1 METGKMINK
10 ISHRLRRRSQA
21 VQKTVGI
28 SEAQGRILDYILVEG
43 ARRLVYP
50 KDIEKEFDLRSS
62 TVTGALTALET
73 EGLIARVPD
82 ERDGRLKKLVFTPK
96 ADGIRAALQGEIE
109 ETEKRMLQGIS
120 EEEKAVFL
128 ELAERMLKNLE

>member
-43 ARRLVYP
+43 ARRPVYP

-62 TVTGALTALET
+62 TVTGALSALET

-120 EEEKAVFL
+120 EKEKAVFL

>member
-43 ARRLVYP
+43 ARRPVYP

-62 TVTGALTALET
+62 TVTGALSALET

-109 ETEKRMLQGIS
+109 ETEKRMLQGIT

>member
-43 ARRLVYP
+43 ARRPVYP

-62 TVTGALTALET
+62 TVTGALSALET

-109 ETEKRMLQGIS
+109 ATEKRMLQGIS

>member
-43 ARRLVYP
+43 ARRPVYP

-62 TVTGALTALET
+62 TVTGALSALET

-109 ETEKRMLQGIS
+109 ETEKRMLKGIS

>member
-43 ARRLVYP
+43 ARRPVYP

-62 TVTGALTALET
+62 TVTGALSALET

-82 ERDGRLKKLVFTPK
+82 ERDGRLKKRVFTPK

>member
-43 ARRLVYP
+43 ARRPVYP

-128 ELAERMLKNLE
+128 EMAERMLKNLE

>member
-28 SEAQGRILDYILVEG
+28 SEAQGNILDYILVEG
-43 ARRLVYP
+43 ARRPVYP

>member
-43 ARRLVYP
+43 ARRPVYP

-62 TVTGALTALET
+62 TVTGALSALET

-82 ERDGRLKKLVFTPK
+82 ERDGRLKNLVFTRK
-96 ADGIRAALQGEIE
+96 EERIRADNQGEIE

>member
-43 ARRLVYP
+43 ARRPVYP

-96 ADGIRAALQGEIE
+96 ADGIWAALQGEIE

>member
-43 ARRLVYP
+43 ARRPVYP

-120 EEEKAVFL
+120 EKEKAVFL

>member
-43 ARRLVYP
+43 ARRPVYP

-73 EGLIARVPD
+73 DGLIARVPD

>member
-43 ARRLVYP
+43 ARRPVYP

-62 TVTGALTALET
+62 TVTGALSALET

-96 ADGIRAALQGEIE
+96 ADGIRAALRGEIE
-109 ETEKRMLQGIS
+109 ETEKRMLRGIS

>member
-62 TVTGALTALET
+62 TVTGALSALET

-109 ETEKRMLQGIS
+109 ETEKRMLRGIS

>member
-43 ARRLVYP
+43 ARRPVYT

-62 TVTGALTALET
+62 TVTGALSALET

>member
-28 SEAQGRILDYILVEG
+28 SEAQGRILEYILVEG
-43 ARRLVYP
+43 ARRPVYP

-62 TVTGALTALET
+62 TVTGALSALET

>member
-43 ARRLVYP
+43 ARRPVYP

-96 ADGIRAALQGEIE
+96 ADVIRAALQGEIE

>member
-21 VQKTVGI
+21 VKKTVGI

-43 ARRLVYP
+43 ARRPVYP

-62 TVTGALTALET
+62 TVTGALSALET

>member
-43 ARRLVYP
+43 ARRPVYP

-62 TVTGALTALET
+62 TVTGALSALET

-82 ERDGRLKKLVFTPK
+82 ERDGRLEKLVFTPK

-109 ETEKRMLQGIS
+109 ETEKRMLRGIS

>member
-1 METGKMINK
+1 MVTGKMINK

-43 ARRLVYP
+43 ARRPVYP

-62 TVTGALTALET
+62 TVTGALSALET

>member
-43 ARRLVYP
+43 ARRPVYP

-82 ERDGRLKKLVFTPK
+82 ERYGRLKKLVLTPK
-96 ADGIRAALQGEIE
+96 ADGIREALQKEIE
-109 ETEKRMLQGIS
+109 ETESRMLRGIS
-120 EEEKAVFL
+120 EEERALFL

>member
-43 ARRLVYP
+43 TRRPVYP

>member
-43 ARRLVYP
+43 ARRPVYP

-62 TVTGALTALET
+62 TVTGALSALET

-128 ELAERMLKNLE
+128 EMAERMLKNLE

>member
-43 ARRLVYP
+43 ARRPVYP

-62 TVTGALTALET
+62 TVTGALSALET

-96 ADGIRAALQGEIE
+96 ADRIRAARQGEIE

>member
-43 ARRLVYP
+43 ARRPVYP

-62 TVTGALTALET
+62 TVTGALSALET

>member
-43 ARRLVYP
+43 ARHPVYP

-62 TVTGALTALET
+62 TVTGALSALET

>member
-43 ARRLVYP
+43 ARRPVYP

>member
-10 ISHRLRRRSQA
+10 ISQRLRRRSQA
-21 VQKTVGI
+21 VQKSVGI
-28 SEAQGRILDYILVEG
+28 SEPQGRILDYILVEG
-43 ARRLVYP
+43 ARRPVYP

>member
-43 ARRLVYP
+43 ARRPVYP

-62 TVTGALTALET
+62 TVTGALSALET

-120 EEEKAVFL
+120 EEEKAVFM
-128 ELAERMLKNLE
+128 ELAERILKNLE

>member
-43 ARRLVYP
+43 ARRPVYP

-62 TVTGALTALET
+62 TVTGALTVLET

>member
-43 ARRLVYP
+43 PRRPVYP

>member
-43 ARRLVYP
+43 ARRPVYP

-62 TVTGALTALET
+62 TVTGALSALET

-96 ADGIRAALQGEIE
+96 ADGIRAALQGE
-109 ETEKRMLQGIS
+109 TEKRMLQGIS

>member
-43 ARRLVYP
+43 ARRPVYP

-62 TVTGALTALET
+62 TVTGALTALEA

>member
-43 ARRLVYP
+43 ARRPVYP

-62 TVTGALTALET
+62 TVTGALTALGT

>member
-1 METGKMINK
+1 METGKMINC
-10 ISHRLRRRSQA
+10 ISNRLRRRSQA

-43 ARRLVYP
+43 ARRPVYP

-62 TVTGALTALET
+62 TVTGALSALET

>member
-43 ARRLVYP
+43 ARRPVYP

-62 TVTGALTALET
+62 TVTGALSALET

-96 ADGIRAALQGEIE
+96 ADVIRAALQGEIE

>member
-43 ARRLVYP
+43 ARRPVYP

-96 ADGIRAALQGEIE
+96 ADRIRAALQGEIE
-109 ETEKRMLQGIS
+109 ETEKRMLRGIS

>member
-43 ARRLVYP
+43 ARRPVYP

-96 ADGIRAALQGEIE
+96 VDGIRAALQGEIE
-109 ETEKRMLQGIS
+109 ETEKRMLRGIS

>member
-43 ARRLVYP
+43 TRRPVYP

-62 TVTGALTALET
+62 TVTGALSALET

>member
-62 TVTGALTALET
+62 TVTGALSALET